1 MDESPKTDRVV
12 EVEVENQSLNLKLV
26 SMVSEPV
33 TESNDMPTIK
43 QSVLGGESIIVERQ
57 KQPNE
62 PVDRSKMIEVDLLDK

>member
-33 TESNDMPTIK
+33 TESNEMPTIK
-43 QSVLGGESIIVERQ
+43 QSVLGGE
-57 KQPNE
+57 
-62 PVDRSKMIEVDLLDK
+62 